1 MALTSGTKLG
11 PYEIQSLLG
20 TGGMG
25 EVYRALDTR
34 LHRTVAIKILPA
46 HLISDADLRAR
57 FAQEAQAICVLQ
69 HPNICVVH
77 DIGSQNGVDFMVME
91 FVAGQTLDKIIP
103 AGGLPT
109 NVAVKCAIQIADAL
123 AHAHNAGIIHRDLKP
138 SNIMVDESG
147 QVKVLDFGL
156 AKLAAPAFAA
166 GETVTVATM
175 PGMIVGTAQYMS
187 PEQAEGKSTDARSDV
202 FSFGSVLYEML
213 SGKPAFEGQSS
224 VALLTAVIRDDP
236 RPLSAIRRDIPSE
249 IRSIVARC
257 LTKDPA
263 ARYPSGA
270 ELASELKASRD
281 LLFPESGDALTPAR
295 LAHEVRRPRVL
306 LPFLLVALL
315 VGAGIVW
322 LVKRSRDAHWAR
334 EVALPQ
340 IAQLADQGKLP
351 EAYALAVK
359 AEKSIPDDPRLAK
372 VWPAISYQL
381 SVQTTPSGS
390 DVYRRSYVEPNA
402 PWEFVGKTPFKN
414 LRVPRGTLVWKF
426 EKAGVGPVYRTTLSL
441 IPRYSVPPGEAVE
454 GSVTLDEAEKIPP
467 GMVRVEPAK
476 YFKTL
481 FIPGYE
487 GMPELPLKDYWIDQY
502 EVTNRQFKAF
512 VDQGGYQKRDYWK
525 ADFVRDGKQL
535 SFDDAITLFRD
546 ATGRPGPKNWVQ
558 GEYPNG
564 QDDFPVTGISWY
576 EAAAYA
582 QFAGKALPTIYHWNR
597 AAGPFSASFIVPA
610 SNFGSTGILPVGS
623 KPDLSP
629 WGNYDMA
636 GNVKEWIWNEAD
648 PGKRYVFG
656 GAWDEPNYMFID
668 PDAQSAF
675 LRAPNIGFRCVKYI
689 EPDSIPAVATAAMPS
704 PRRDLTREKPVS
716 DQLFQAY
723 RSLYAYDKLPLD
735 ATVEK
740 LPDSDEWTSEKII
753 YTAAYGNERAISY
766 LFLPKKG
773 RPPFQTVVFFP
784 GSNALLLR
792 KFAMYSTAALDGLLR
807 SGRAVIY
814 PVYKST
820 YERGDGM
827 ESDVANTSNT
837 WRDHV
842 VMWVKDASRAID
854 YAQTRSELD
863 HNKIAY
869 YGYSWGA
876 ELGAIVPAIEPRFKV
891 CILAL
896 GGLDFQRS
904 LPEVDTI
911 NFISRVKQP
920 VLMLNGRYDFFFPV
934 ESTQEPFYQMLGSKK
949 DQKKHLIY
957 DTSHNIPRN
966 ELIKESTNWLDQ
978 YLGPVSQN

>member
-1 MALTSGTKLG
+1 
-11 PYEIQSLLG
+11 
-20 TGGMG
+20 MG
-25 EVYRALDTR
+25 EVYRALDSR

-46 HLISDADLRAR
+46 HLTSDADLRAR

-91 FVAGQTLDKIIP
+91 FVAGQTLDKFIP
-103 AGGLPT
+103 PGGLPA
-109 NVAVKCAIQIADAL
+109 NVAVKYAIQIAEAL
-123 AHAHNAGIIHRDLKP
+123 AHAHSAGIVHRDLKP
-138 SNIMVDESG
+138 SNIMVDDSG
-147 QVKVLDFGL
+147 LVKVLDFGL
-156 AKLAAPAFAA
+156 AKLAAPASAA
-166 GETVTVATM
+166 SEIATM
-175 PGMIVGTAQYMS
+175 ATLPGMVIGTAAYMS
-187 PEQAEGKSTDARSDV
+187 PEQAEGKPTDARSDV

-213 SGKPAFEGQSS
+213 SGKRAFEGPSS
-224 VALLTAVIRDDP
+224 AALLAVVMRDEP
-236 RPLSAIRRDIPSE
+236 RALSAIRRDIPSE
-249 IRSIVARC
+249 IRNVVARC
-257 LTKDPA
+257 LKKDPA

-270 ELASELKASRD
+270 ELAAELKAARE
-281 LLFPESGDALTPAR
+281 LLFPESGAALTPAR
-295 LAHEVRRPRVL
+295 IAHEVRRPRVL
-306 LPFLLVALL
+306 LPLLLVILLVA
-315 VGAGIVW
+315 AGIVW
-322 LVKRSRDAHWAR
+322 MVKRSRNAHWAR

-359 AEKSIPDDPRLAK
+359 AEKSIPDDPGLAK
-372 VWPAISYQL
+372 LWTSISYQL
-381 SVQTTPSGS
+381 SVQSTPPGA
-390 DVYRRSYVEPNA
+390 DLYRKSYVEPNA
-402 PWEFVGKTPFKN
+402 PWELVGRTPFKN
-414 LRVPRGTLVWKF
+414 LRVPRGTLIWKL
-426 EKAGVGPVYRTTLSL
+426 EKPGFGTVYRTTLSL

-454 GSVTLDEAEKIPP
+454 GSVTLDDVGKIPT

-476 YFKTL
+476 YFKAL

-487 GMPELPLKDYWIDQY
+487 GMPELALKDYWIDQY

-512 VDQGGYQKRDYWK
+512 VDQSGYQKRDYWK
-525 ADFVRDGKQL
+525 VAFVRDGKQL
-535 SFDDAITLFRD
+535 SIDEAIALFHD
-546 ATGRPGPKNWVQ
+546 ATGRPGPKDWVQ
-558 GEYPNG
+558 GEYPAG
-564 QDDFPVTGISWY
+564 QDDYPVTGISWY

-582 QFAGKALPTIYHWNR
+582 EFAGKSLPTIYHWNR

-610 SNFGSTGILPVGS
+610 SNFGSAGILPGGS
-623 KPDLSP
+623 KPDMSP

-648 PGKRYVFG
+648 PGRRYVLG

-668 PDAQSAF
+668 PDAQSVF
-675 LRAPNIGFRCVKYI
+675 LRAPNVGFRCVKYI

-735 ATVEK
+735 AVIER
-740 LPDSDEWTSEKII
+740 LPDNDEWTSEKII
-753 YTAAYGNERAISY
+753 YTAAYGNERAVTY
-766 LFLPKKG
+766 LFLPKKA
-773 RPPFQTVVFFP
+773 RPPFQSVLFFP

-792 KFAMYSTAALDGLLR
+792 KFAMYPTSALDGILR

-814 PVYKST
+814 PVYKGT

-827 ESDVANTSNT
+827 ESDVANASNT

-842 VMWVKDASRAID
+842 VMWVKDVSRAID
-854 YAQTRSELD
+854 YAQTRPELD
-863 HNKIAY
+863 RDKIAY

-876 ELGAIVPAIEPRFKV
+876 EMGAIVPAVEPRIKA

-904 LPEVDTI
+904 LPEVDVI

-920 VLMLNGRYDFFFPV
+920 VLMLNGRYDFFFPMQ
-934 ESTQEPFYQMLGSKK
+934 STQEPFYQMLGSKK
-949 DQKKHLIY
+949 DQKKHLLY

-978 YLGPVSQN
+978 YLGPVNQN